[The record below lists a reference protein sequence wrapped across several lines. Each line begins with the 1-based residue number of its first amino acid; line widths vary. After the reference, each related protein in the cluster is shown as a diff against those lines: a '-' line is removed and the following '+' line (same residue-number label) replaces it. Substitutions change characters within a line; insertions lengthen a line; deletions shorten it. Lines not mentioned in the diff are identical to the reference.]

1 MSHNSFKHLAIF
13 LCCTVLLIACSKV
26 PRKYIQPEEMKELMW
41 EMMFA
46 DKIAA
51 EGGLVMP
58 ALTDTMSKEFSKV
71 LKHHGVTQAK
81 FVKSL
86 EYYQSTPDIQKALY
100 DSIFNYGSRMSEAVQ
115 ARLRIKDS
123 LRNAHIADSL
133 ESLEPAAKNV
143 SYIQRTKRAFKLF
156 TTNRF
161 YQKSLYRKD

>member
-26 PRKYIQPEEMKELMW
+26 PRKYIQPEQMKELMW

-46 DKIAA
+46 DKIAT

-115 ARLRIKDS
+115 TRLRIKDS
-123 LRNAHIADSL
+123 VRNAHMADSL

-143 SYIQRTKRAFKLF
+143 SYILRTKPAFKLF
-156 TTNRF
+156 STHRF
-161 YQKSLYRKD
+161 YQKNSYRRD